1 MLPHDPILLVKDI
14 RHHHGAIIMAPY
26 CLFINKLNTAVKA
39 MQNSKK
45 RLQKKMQMKPTERR
59 KNANE
64 PRETAV

>member
-1 MLPHDPILLVKDI
+1 
-14 RHHHGAIIMAPY
+14 
-26 CLFINKLNTAVKA
+26 

-64 PRETAV
+64 PRETAVWNHTFEVDFVLLDRQGTGRRASQEGENKMGLEL